1 MKVQTELRTSADLL
15 KIVNEAVTEADALRK
30 RLGKFEKTLL
40 STRLIMGHELKRPA
54 TAIKGYLDLALEDSE
69 NMNDDVVDAITKAKN
84 ECGLLDELNS
94 FFLHLLRMDG
104 STCPATFEA
113 VDIASCVDEVLDQI
127 PERFDAPNRVAVT
140 MSTGAAVFRTNRSVL
155 KIVLANLIENA
166 LMYSKNGS
174 RVHANIERAE
184 DKRGMG
190 EAGLLKICIEDTGK
204 GIPNE
209 FVQKIFRPFVRL
221 QDDIT
226 DGSGLGLTLVRSL
239 VDLYGGSV
247 YIRSEENNGTAV
259 HVTIPETAKAEEPS
273 VLS

>member
-15 KIVNEAVTEADALRK
+15 KIVNEAVTEADVLRK

-54 TAIKGYLDLALEDSE
+54 TAIKGYLDLALEDSQE
-69 NMNDDVVDAITKAKN
+69 MNDDVVDMIRKAKN
-84 ECGLLDELNS
+84 ECRLLDELNS
-94 FFLHLLRMDG
+94 FYLHLLRIDG
-104 STCPATFEA
+104 NTSTAAFEA
-113 VDIASCVDEVLDQI
+113 VDVASCVDGVLDQI
-127 PERFDAPNRVAVT
+127 PEGLDAPNRVAVT
-140 MSTGAAVFRTNRSVL
+140 MSTGASVFRTNPSVL
-155 KIVLANLIENA
+155 RIVVANLIENA
-166 LMYSKNGS
+166 LMYSKDGS
-174 RVHANIERAE
+174 RVHVNIERAE
-184 DKRGMG
+184 EKRGMD
-190 EAGLLKICIEDTGK
+190 EADLLKISIEDTGK
-204 GIPNE
+204 GIPND
-209 FVQKIFRPFVRL
+209 FIQKIFRPFVRL

-239 VDLYGGSV
+239 VELYGGSV